1 MNAVLILL
9 VSIVL
14 HVIGY
19 VFYGGWLAK
28 QWGIDPNRP
37 TPAHEMED
45 GIDYVPAKAPV
56 LMGHHF
62 SSIAGAGPINGPI
75 QAAVFGWVPVLL
87 WVLIGGVFFG
97 GVHDFGALFASIR
110 HKGQSIGE
118 VISDSMGRTAKRIF
132 IIFGYLTLLLVV
144 AAFASI
150 VANTFGTTT
159 SAGVMREGAAL
170 EANLST
176 AMISLLFIVLAMIFG
191 FLVYRRNVSVGPA
204 TAIGILGI
212 VAIVFIGLNFHPV
225 ALSYNVWMWVL
236 GLYIL
241 VASVT
246 PVWILLQPRDYLSS
260 YLLYFMIVVSV
271 IGVLGAAVTGT
282 ATLAIPAF
290 GLAEAKGNG
299 LFTTGSVFPAL
310 FITIACGAISGFH
323 SLVSSGTTAKQID
336 NERNAQPIGYG
347 AMLIECVV
355 AVLALCAVGY
365 VWTDAVGEISADTG
379 KLVSA
384 FASPTAVFATGIS
397 KMIGSFTSEGV
408 QNVMY
413 QMLVLAVSV
422 FCLTSL
428 DTATRLAR
436 YMFQE
441 FWLEDGETPEDV
453 TDGRRILVNP
463 IFATA
468 VTVVLGIALGM
479 TGYAKIWPLFGAAN
493 QLLAALGLI
502 AVCAWLGN
510 IGRNN
515 KMFFIPMCFMLVVT
529 VVSLIQTIIAKVT
542 AGGDVWNYI
551 QALIAVLLVV
561 LAIVLAVIAFR
572 TLVDQADRKDRLKA
586 SAMSNRSVRRG
597 TSAMKEAAKRSA
609 QDPSLRSS
617 GRGNRKSGS
626 RRGKKKR

>member
-14 HVIGY
+14 LVIGY